1 MAPAHCKTKAFG
13 DALDADGNRVAML
26 AACDDARGYD
36 NSMEKYRMGWG
47 GRQQKGMRFHD

>member
-36 NSMEKYRMGWG
+36 NCMEKYRMGWG